1 MNRPRISTTEIEKN
15 LSAILHGVEE
25 GESFVITSE
34 GQDVARISPVE
45 QFDVNS
51 EKAKQARK
59 ELFERL
65 AKTEAIDICP
75 MVTAELYED
84 GE

>member
-1 MNRPRISTTEIEKN
+1 MDRRVSTAEVGQN
-15 LSAILHGVEE
+15 LNAILHGVEE
-25 GESFVITSE
+25 AESFVITSE
-34 GQDVARISPVE
+34 GQDVARVSPVE

-65 AKTEAIDICP
+65 AKTEAIDIGP
-75 MVTAELYED
+75 WARAELYED